1 MKKFLLSIFCCLMA
15 FASVQAEDL
24 TATLSFA
31 NKAQRTSFSTSK
43 QVWEQ
48 NGIKFTNNKSASTN
62 AIADY
67 AKPVRLYAGSNIVV
81 ECANMTKIVFECN
94 SSSYATALKNSI
106 GATATT
112 SVSSDKVTVTF
123 AEPCSSFTVAKLTA
137 QVRMDALTVT
147 CAAASGGDEPDTP
160 TLALPAVSVADKS
173 KIALG
178 TNITITPAG
187 GNTVTYS
194 VGDVS
199 KTITE
204 ATNITA
210 DKAGVMTLS
219 ITSTCGE
226 ESANVTYTY
235 YVKPS
240 KPEMVAEKEW
250 FEDELEVSIVA
261 AEGDI
266 YYTLDGTIPTV
277 DEGLMYE
284 GSFVITATTT
294 VMAIAVVDNVESD
307 AETVTY
313 AKMDPNAVS
322 FKHVASELD
331 YANGTAVESLTFGD
345 VTATFGKGSN
355 SNNAPKYYTTGA
367 AIRAY
372 GGNTITFT
380 GAVGVTITG
389 VELTFGSDDGSN
401 EISADCGTF
410 STNTWTG
417 ASNEVKLTIGGST
430 GHRRIAAIKVT
441 YSINENV
448 VVIATPSI
456 TPSASFVGSKTVEIT
471 NNEEGTTLY
480 YSTNG
485 ENYDAYTGA
494 LNITETTTVYAKAV
508 DAQGNESAV
517 AEATYTKIEVLSIA
531 EAKAAYDAAKAD
543 VDVAVDLT
551 GAVVTVNNG
560 QYLFIENETS
570 AINLYNSGEKYAVGT
585 KFTSGYILGK
595 SSQYNKMHQI
605 TGAEFKNVET
615 TTVAVEPTEVE
626 IADIKGNNAE
636 WEGRFVKLSGVSIN
650 VGDKTIKQGEDTY
663 ALYNRFSLTLKDA
676 AMCDV
681 EGIVAIFNTTEQLY
695 ISKVTPFHTL
705 SVSAAG
711 WATLYLDFAAAIPA
725 EVEAYTV
732 TEVNNG
738 YVTLT
743 QVEGV
748 LPANTGI
755 IVKADEDDYN
765 FVASTGAAADVTG
778 NLLSGTTKDTVIE
791 SAAYVLGVKDGIVGL
806 YTATTNG
813 YAEGTFLNNAN
824 KAYLPKSAGM
834 NAASY
839 SFRFG
844 EGITGINELKG
855 ENAEVKAIYDL
866 TGRRV
871 EAITAPGIYIVGGK
885 KVLVK

>member
-1 MKKFLLSIFCCLMA
+1 MKKFLLSIFAVMLA
-15 FASVQAEDL
+15 VFSVQAQSEL
-24 TATLSFA
+24 IYTLEPA
-31 NKAQRTSFSTSK
+31 
-43 QVWEQ
+43 
-48 NGIKFTNNKSASTN
+48 
-62 AIADY
+62 
-67 AKPVRLYAGSNIVV
+67 AGSNNAYAGNCDITIDGIKW
-81 ECANMTKIVFECN
+81 NLTGNSTMIPWRIGGKSLTKVDR
-94 SSSYATALKNSI
+94 ALYSKTPME
-106 GATATT
+106 GA
-112 SVSSDKVTVTF
+112 VDKVELITGTASSVTVN
-123 AEPCSSFTVAKLTA
+123 SAKLLVADNAGFANAVEYPFTFKA
-137 QVRMDALTVT
+137 SSTIVIPVS
-147 CAAASGGDEPDTP
+147 AASGSYYKFVFNVTIGSSNKYIQFTRAKFYGTTGTP
-160 TLALPAVSVADKS
+160 GVETVA
-173 KIALG
+173 
-178 TNITITPAG
+178 TP
-187 GNTVTYS
+187 V
-194 VGDVS
+194 
-199 KTITE
+199 
-204 ATNITA
+204 ITA
-210 DKAGVMTLS
+210 ESRTFNE
-219 ITSTCGE
+219 GE
-226 ESANVTYTY
+226 R
-235 YVKPS
+235 
-240 KPEMVAEKEW
+240 
-250 FEDELEVSIVA
+250 LLVSIETETEDA
-261 AEGDI
+261 DI
-266 YYTLDGTIPTV
+266 YYTLDGSVPSADNGDLYE
-277 DEGLMYE
+277 DEIELTE
-284 GSFVITATTT
+284 TTT
-294 VMAIAVVDNVESD
+294 VKAIAVKEGWNDSEV
-307 AETVTY
+307 AEAT
-313 AKMDPNAVS
+313 
-322 FKHVASELD
+322 F
-331 YANGTAVESLTFGD
+331 TAVDPSAASFSIVAKEAGYGNGVEVKSLVFGD
-345 VTATFGKGSN
+345 VTATFDKGSN
-355 SNNAPKYYTTGA
+355 SNATKYYDSGTA
-367 AIRAY
+367 FRAY
-372 GGNTITFT
+372 GGNKIIFT

-389 VELTFGSDDGSN
+389 IELTYGTGGDSN
-401 EISADCGTF
+401 SISADCGTF
-410 STNTWTG
+410 SNNTWTG
-417 ASNEVKLTIGGST
+417 ASNKVVLTVGGTS
-430 GHRRIAAIKVT
+430 GNRRIAAIKVT

-456 TPSASFVGSKTVEIT
+456 TPSASFVGSTTVEIT

-485 ENYDAYTGA
+485 VDFAEYTGA
-494 LNITETTTVYAKAV
+494 LNITETTTVYAY
-508 DAQGNESAV
+508 AQDTQENKSSV
-517 AEATYTKIEVLSIA
+517 AEATFTKIEVLSIA
-531 EAKAAYDAAKAD
+531 EAKAAYDKAGKD
-543 VDVAVDLT
+543 VEVAVDLT

-560 QYLFIENETS
+560 QYLFIENETTG
-570 AINLYNSGEKYAVGT
+570 INLYNSGEKYAVGT

-615 TTVAVEPTEVE
+615 TTVTVEPTEVE

-650 VGDKTIKQGEDTY
+650 AGDKTIKQGEDTY

-705 SVSAAG
+705 SVTAAG

-791 SAAYVLGVKDGIVGL
+791 SAAYVLGIKDGIVGL

-844 EGITGINELKG
+844 EGTTGINEVKG

-866 TGRRV
+866 TGRKLKGENGNLKGV
-871 EAITAPGIYIVGGK
+871 YIINGK